1 MVEFSKDYSKS
12 LDMFLNSVYPMVQ
25 KYKWGLVVIWVLGIG
40 LGIFAVASVV
50 IFSSFAYGFPEIG
63 FNDNF
68 PPIYTKCL
76 YVALALGA
84 LLAGG
89 LFWQENISKNVRVL
103 VLKFLADIKT
113 ADEIN
118 NLKDMISQTGLY
130 EGDFYGVICDG
141 AFAVPSGN
149 SEYFVHLIKIKKYR
163 KVQSR
168 YNKTYIAHQGVLY
181 VFDGINV
188 GEISEFVGKVKYY
201 SSFFDEDNDKLYVL
215 TEYEYRQPI
224 LKMTSRR
231 ALKDFAKKNCASFAE
246 IMNFAEKLLGTTE

>member
-12 LDMFLNSVYPMVQ
+12 LDMFLDSVYPMVQ
-25 KYKWGLVVIWVLGIG
+25 KYKWGFVGIWVLGIV

-50 IFSSFAYGFPEIG
+50 IFSSFVYGFPEIE

-68 PPIYTKCL
+68 SSIYTKCL

-84 LLAGG
+84 VSVGG
-89 LFWQENISKNVRVL
+89 LFWQEIISKNIRVL

-118 NLKDMISQTGLY
+118 NLEDMISQTGLY

-149 SEYFVHLIKIKKYR
+149 SEYFVHLIKVQKNR

-181 VFDGINV
+181 VFDGVNV
-188 GEISEFVGKVKYY
+188 GEISEFVGTVKYY
-201 SSFFDEDNDKLYVL
+201 SSFFDEDNDRLYVL
-215 TEYEYRQPI
+215 TEYEYGQPI

>member
-12 LDMFLNSVYPMVQ
+12 LDMFLDSVYPMVQ
-25 KYKWGLVVIWVLGIG
+25 KYKWGFVGIWVLGIV

-50 IFSSFAYGFPEIG
+50 IFSSFVYGFPEIE

-68 PPIYTKCL
+68 SSIYTKCL

-84 LLAGG
+84 VSVGG
-89 LFWQENISKNVRVL
+89 LFWQEIISKNIRVL

-118 NLKDMISQTGLY
+118 NLEDMISQTGLY
-130 EGDFYGVICDG
+130 GDFYGVICDG

-149 SEYFVHLIKIKKYR
+149 SEYFVHLIKVKKYR

-181 VFDGINV
+181 VFDGVNV
-188 GEISEFVGKVKYY
+188 GEISEFVGTVKYY
-201 SSFFDEDNDKLYVL
+201 SSFFDEDNDRLYVL
-215 TEYEYRQPI
+215 TEYEYGQPI

>member
-12 LDMFLNSVYPMVQ
+12 LDMFLDSVYPMVQ
-25 KYKWGLVVIWVLGIG
+25 KYKWGFVGIWVLGIV

-50 IFSSFAYGFPEIG
+50 IFSSFVYGFPEIE

-68 PPIYTKCL
+68 SSIYTKCL
-76 YVALALGA
+76 GVALALGA
-84 LLAGG
+84 VSVGG
-89 LFWQENISKNVRVL
+89 LFWQENISKNIRVL

-118 NLKDMISQTGLY
+118 NLEDMISQTGLY
-130 EGDFYGVICDG
+130 GDFYGVICDG

-149 SEYFVHLIKIKKYR
+149 SEYFVHLIKVKKYR

-181 VFDGINV
+181 VFDGVNV
-188 GEISEFVGKVKYY
+188 GEISEFVGTVKYY
-201 SSFFDEDNDKLYVL
+201 SSFFDEDNDRLYVL
-215 TEYEYRQPI
+215 TEYEYGQPI

>member
-12 LDMFLNSVYPMVQ
+12 LDMFLDSVYPMVQ
-25 KYKWGLVVIWVLGIG
+25 KYKWGFVGIWVLGIV

-50 IFSSFAYGFPEIG
+50 IFSSFVYGFPEIE

-68 PPIYTKCL
+68 SSIYTKCL

-84 LLAGG
+84 VSVGG
-89 LFWQENISKNVRVL
+89 LFWQENISKNIRGL

-118 NLKDMISQTGLY
+118 NLEDMISQTGLY
-130 EGDFYGVICDG
+130 GDFYGVICDG

-149 SEYFVHLIKIKKYR
+149 SEYFVHLIKVKKYR

-181 VFDGINV
+181 VFDGVNV
-188 GEISEFVGKVKYY
+188 GEISEFVGTVKYY
-201 SSFFDEDNDKLYVL
+201 SSFFDEDNDRLYVL
-215 TEYEYRQPI
+215 TEYEYGQPI

-231 ALKDFAKKNCASFAE
+231 ALKDFAEKNCASFAE

>member
-12 LDMFLNSVYPMVQ
+12 LDMFLDSVYPMVQ
-25 KYKWGLVVIWVLGIG
+25 KYKWGFVGIWVLGIV

-50 IFSSFAYGFPEIG
+50 IFSSFVYGFPEIE

-68 PPIYTKCL
+68 SSIYTKCL

-84 LLAGG
+84 VSVGG
-89 LFWQENISKNVRVL
+89 LFWQEIISKNIRVL

-118 NLKDMISQTGLY
+118 NLEDMISQTGLY
-130 EGDFYGVICDG
+130 GDFYGVICDG

-149 SEYFVHLIKIKKYR
+149 SEYFVHLIKVKKYR

-181 VFDGINV
+181 VFDGVNV
-188 GEISEFVGKVKYY
+188 DEISEFVGTVKYY
-201 SSFFDEDNDKLYVL
+201 SSFFDEDNDRLYVL
-215 TEYEYRQPI
+215 TEYEYGQPI